1 MSARPKTPTHADE
14 KHAIL
19 YGHPIPENSFA
30 VRDLVHKLPGV
41 GLFDLRRTED
51 GAHACTFCGACQ
63 KACPVDC
70 IDVRRDP
77 LALARQ
83 GQGAPLRRHDHAR
96 RAALHDLQ
104 PLHGDLQVRR
114 ARARRSCTTSTAA
127 GCRSWATRPPQLSS
141 GHGLCSGCGA
151 SIVVNQVL
159 GQVNSH
165 YVVSGAT
172 GCLEVSTTRYPY
184 TAWKGS
190 YIHTNFENAAAT
202 LSGVETAFRALYKR
216 GKLEERVKFIAFG
229 GDGGTYDIGLQAL
242 SGAMERG
249 HDMLYV
255 CYDNGGYMNT
265 GFQRSSATPHG
276 AWTTTSP
283 VGEELPGKLGHSKNL
298 TEIMVAPPPALRGPV
313 LAARPA
319 GPPPQ
324 GLQGAGDRGSHLPQR
339 ALRLPAR
346 LAHRQR
352 RGRRPHAPGHR
363 DLLLAAVRGQRRRVP
378 AHLPAAAQAAARQ
391 VAGAPGP
398 LRPPGARPATSTCS
412 RRSRSGST
420 SSGTCC
426 CASATRSPRTSGT
439 RRAAATRP
447 SRS

>member
-30 VRDLVHKLPGV
+30 VRDLVHKLPDV
-41 GLFDLRRTED
+41 GLFDLRHTED

-77 LALARQ
+77 SRSHGKGKERHFAGTITLDERRCMTCNHCMETCKFDALVPTDLYWEHRRRVQDLAEQ
-83 GQGAPLRRHDHAR
+83 DT
-96 RAALHDLQ
+96 AALQRPRPLQ
-104 PLHGDLQVRR
+104 RVRR
-114 ARARRSCTTSTAA
+114 LASSSTR
-127 GCRSWATRPPQLSS
+127 CSS
-141 GHGLCSGCGA
+141 
-151 SIVVNQVL
+151 QVK
-159 GQVNSH
+159 SH

-298 TEIMVAPPPALRGPV
+298 TEIMVA
-313 LAARPA
+313 
-319 GPPPQ
+319 
-324 GLQGAGDRGSHLPQR
+324 H
-339 ALRLPAR
+339 RLPYVAQSSPHDPQD
-346 LAHRQR
+346 LIHKASKALEIEGPTFLNVLSPCP
-352 RGRRPHAPGHR
+352 RGWRTDNDEGVDLIAPGHR
-363 DLLLAAVRGQRRRVP
+363 DLLLAALRGQRGRVP
-378 AHLPAAAQAAARQ
+378 PHLPAAAQAAAGR

-398 LRPPGARPATSTCS
+398 LRPPGAPRQRAPAGDS
-412 RRSRSGST
+412 SRSGST